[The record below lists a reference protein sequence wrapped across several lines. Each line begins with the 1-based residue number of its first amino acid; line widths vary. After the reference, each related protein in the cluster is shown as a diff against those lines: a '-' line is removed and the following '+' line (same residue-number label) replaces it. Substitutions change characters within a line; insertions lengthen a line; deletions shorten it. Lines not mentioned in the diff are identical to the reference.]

1 MDTATVSV
9 LRRPESVTADG
20 ATKAD
25 AVQKLTVKAMFLL
38 SESGRKVSLLA
49 GGDGRE
55 LQAIDVDVPVN
66 RLHLVVVDPDGK
78 ARLKLRP
85 RYEVRTDGRVVQIS
99 TAPVYDRP
107 PTIDDLFLA
116 AAKNH
121 ELEGAF
127 VAQGSG
133 RRARSKT
140 ALREVKL
147 QLAETFLATPEQ
159 RARIHPP
166 PEPKRCWLD
175 GPEARVLFDA
185 NRDEGM
191 VREVPAEAYRRYR
204 ADQRVLRDR
213 NSQEHKRRLAVR
225 DEKGRIIAEWIATHG
240 SPDQRDRQAKGLLPF
255 HEAREAIADKMFE
268 ALRDWPRYVRN
279 GPDVMQT
286 HLRRYPEYKDAVITE
301 RDLAVSD
308 DNATQA
314 SAAQWARAQEAR
326 ALLPDATVTLRSHRL
341 TWRQHPEAPGLTLYG
356 LLVVR
361 TFGPI
366 VLRREFAVP
375 QDL

>member
-9 LRRPESVTADG
+9 LRRPELVTADG
-20 ATKAD
+20 VTKTE
-25 AVQKLTVKAMFLL
+25 AVQKLTVKAIFLL
-38 SESGRKVSLLA
+38 SESGRKSSLLA

-55 LQAIDVDVPVN
+55 LQAIDVDVPAN

-107 PTIDDLFLA
+107 PTIDELFLA
-116 AAKNH
+116 AAKSH
-121 ELEGAF
+121 ELEAAF
-127 VAQGSG
+127 AAQGAG

-147 QLAETFLATPEQ
+147 QLAEAFLATPEQ

-175 GPEARVLFDA
+175 GPEGKVVFDA
-185 NRDEGM
+185 NRDEGIA
-191 VREVPAEAYRRYR
+191 REVPAEAYRRYR

-213 NSQEHKRRLAVR
+213 NSQERKRRLAVR
-225 DEKGRIIAEWIATHG
+225 DEKARIVAEWIAANG
-240 SPDQRDRQAKGLLPF
+240 SPDQQDRQAKGLLPF

-279 GPDVMQT
+279 GTEVMQS

-308 DNATQA
+308 DDATQA
-314 SAAQWARAQEAR
+314 SSAQWARAQEAR

-341 TWRQHPEAPGLTLYG
+341 TWREHPEAPGLTLYG

-375 QDL
+375 Q

>member
-9 LRRPESVTADG
+9 LRRPELVTTDG
-20 ATKAD
+20 VTKSD
-25 AVQKLTVKAMFLL
+25 AVQKLTVKAIFLL
-38 SESGRKVSLLA
+38 SESGRKSSLLA

-55 LQAIDVDVPVN
+55 LQAIDVEVPAN
-66 RLHLVVVDPDGK
+66 RLHLVIVDPDGK

-85 RYEVRTDGRVVQIS
+85 RYEVRPDGRVVQIS

-121 ELEGAF
+121 ELERAF

-133 RRARSKT
+133 RRARTKA

-147 QLAETFLATPEQ
+147 QLAEAFLATPEL

-175 GPEARVLFDA
+175 GPEGKVLFDA
-185 NRDEGM
+185 NRDEGL
-191 VREVPAEAYRRYR
+191 VRELPSEAYRRYR
-204 ADQRVLRDR
+204 ADERLKRQR
-213 NSQEHKRRLAVR
+213 NSQERKRRLAVH
-225 DEKGRIIAEWIATHG
+225 DGKQQLIAEWIAANGT
-240 SPDQRDRQAKGLLPF
+240 PDQQDRQAKGLLPF

-279 GPDVMQT
+279 GTEVMQA
-286 HLRRYPEYKDAVITE
+286 HLRRYPEYNDVVITE
-301 RDLAVSD
+301 RELAVSD
-308 DNATQA
+308 DNATEA

-326 ALLPDATVTLRSHRL
+326 ALLPGATVTLRSHRL
-341 TWRQHPEAPGLTLYG
+341 TWRDHPEAPALTLYG

-361 TFGPI
+361 TLGQI

-375 QDL
+375 Q

>member
-9 LRRPESVTADG
+9 IRRPELVSTEG
-20 ATKAD
+20 ASRPD
-25 AVQKLTVKAMFLL
+25 AVRKLTVKAVFML
-38 SESGRKVSLLA
+38 SESGRKASLLA

-55 LQAIDVDVPVN
+55 LQAIDVDVPAN
-66 RLHLVVVDPDGK
+66 RLHLVIVDRDGK

-85 RYEVRTDGRVVQIS
+85 RYEVRPDGRVVQIS
-99 TAPVYDRP
+99 TPPVYDSP
-107 PTIDDLFLA
+107 PTIDELFLA

-121 ELEGAF
+121 ELERAF
-127 VAQGSG
+127 VGQGSG
-133 RRARSKT
+133 HRARRKA

-175 GPEARVLFDA
+175 GPEGRVLFEAD
-185 NRDEGM
+185 RDEGI
-191 VREVPAEAYRRYR
+191 VREVPAEAYRRYT
-204 ADQRVLRDR
+204 ADERVRRQR
-213 NSQEHKRRLAVR
+213 NSLERKRRLAVR
-225 DEKGRIIAEWIATHG
+225 DEKTRIVAEWIAANGT
-240 SPDQRDRQAKGLLPF
+240 PEQQERQTRGLLPF
-255 HEAREAIADKMFE
+255 EEARETIADKMFE
-268 ALRDWPRYVRN
+268 ALRDWPRYARN
-279 GPDVMQT
+279 GTAVMQA

-308 DNATQA
+308 ENAVQA
-314 SAAQWARAQEAR
+314 SATQWARAQEAR
-326 ALLPDATVTLRSHRL
+326 AMLPDATVTLRSHRL
-341 TWRQHPEAPGLTLYG
+341 TWRGHPEAPALTLYG

-366 VLRREFAVP
+366 VLRREFAVS
-375 QDL
+375 Q

>member
-9 LRRPESVTADG
+9 LRRPELVTADG
-20 ATKAD
+20 VTKTE
-25 AVQKLTVKAMFLL
+25 AVQKLTVKAIFLL
-38 SESGRKVSLLA
+38 SESGRKSSLLA

-55 LQAIDVDVPVN
+55 LQAIDVDVPAN

-85 RYEVRTDGRVVQIS
+85 RYDVRSDGRVAQI
-99 TAPVYDRP
+99 TTPPVYDRP
-107 PTIDDLFLA
+107 PTIDELFLA

-121 ELEGAF
+121 ELERAF

-175 GPEARVLFDA
+175 GPEGRVLFDA
-185 NRDEGM
+185 NRDEGI
-191 VREVPAEAYRRYR
+191 VRELPAEAYRRYR

-213 NSQEHKRRLAVR
+213 NSQERKRRLAVR
-225 DEKGRIIAEWIATHG
+225 DEKARIVAEWIAANG
-240 SPDQRDRQAKGLLPF
+240 SPDQQDRQAKGLLPF

-279 GPDVMQT
+279 GTEVMQS

-301 RDLAVSD
+301 LDLAVSD

-314 SAAQWARAQEAR
+314 SAAQWARAQQAR

-341 TWRQHPEAPGLTLYG
+341 TWREHPEAPGLTLYG

-366 VLRREFAVP
+366 VLRREFTVP
-375 QDL
+375 QEL

>member
-9 LRRPESVTADG
+9 LRRPELVTTDG
-20 ATKAD
+20 VTKTD
-25 AVQKLTVKAMFLL
+25 AVQKLTVKAIFLL
-38 SESGRKVSLLA
+38 SESGRKSSLLA

-55 LQAIDVDVPVN
+55 LQAIDLDVPVN

-78 ARLKLRP
+78 ARLKFRP
-85 RYEVRTDGRVVQIS
+85 RYDVRPDGRIVQIS
-99 TAPVYDRP
+99 TAPVYDRA
-107 PTIDDLFLA
+107 PTIDELFLA

-121 ELEGAF
+121 ELERAF
-127 VAQGSG
+127 AAQGSG
-133 RRARSKT
+133 RRAHTKA

-175 GPEARVLFDA
+175 GPQGKVLIDA
-185 NRDEGM
+185 NRDEGI
-191 VREVPAEAYRRYR
+191 VRQVPPEAYRRYR

-213 NSQEHKRRLAVR
+213 NSQERKRRLAVR
-225 DEKGRIIAEWIATHG
+225 DEKTRIVAEWIAANGT
-240 SPDQRDRQAKGLLPF
+240 PDQQDRQAKALLPF
-255 HEAREAIADKMFE
+255 HEAREAIADKMFDP
-268 ALRDWPRYVRN
+268 LCDWPRYVRN
-279 GPDVMQT
+279 GPDVMQA
-286 HLRRYPEYKDAVITE
+286 HLRQYPEYKDVVITE

-341 TWRQHPEAPGLTLYG
+341 TWRGHPEAPAITLYG

-375 QDL
+375 Q

>member
-9 LRRPESVTADG
+9 LRRPELVTADG
-20 ATKAD
+20 VTTID
-25 AVQKLTVKAMFLL
+25 AVQKLTVKAIFLL
-38 SESGRKVSLLA
+38 SDNGRKSSLLA

-55 LQAIDVDVPVN
+55 MQTIDVDVPVN

-85 RYEVRTDGRVVQIS
+85 RYEVRPDGRVVQIS
-99 TAPVYDRP
+99 TAPVYDLA
-107 PTIDDLFLA
+107 PTIDELFLA

-121 ELEGAF
+121 ELERSF
-127 VAQGSG
+127 VTQGTG
-133 RRARSKT
+133 RRARSKA
-140 ALREVKL
+140 ALREVKV
-147 QLAETFLATPEQ
+147 QLAATFLATPEQ

-175 GPEARVLFDA
+175 GPEGKVLFDA
-185 NRDEGM
+185 DRDEGA
-191 VREVPAEAYRRYR
+191 VREVPLEAFRRFR
-204 ADQRVLRDR
+204 ADERVRRHL
-213 NSQEHKRRLAVR
+213 NSQERHRRLLVR
-225 DEKGRIIAEWIATHG
+225 DEKARIIAEWIAANGT
-240 SPDQRDRQAKGLLPF
+240 PDQQERQAKGLLPF
-255 HEAREAIADKMFE
+255 QEAREAIADTMFD

-279 GPDVMQT
+279 GTEVLQA
-286 HLRRYPEYKDAVITE
+286 HLRRYPKYHDAVITE

-308 DNATQA
+308 DDATQA

-326 ALLPDATVTLRSHRL
+326 ALLPGATVTLRSHRL
-341 TWRQHPEAPGLTLYG
+341 TWRKHPEASPLTLYG

-375 QDL
+375 Q

>member
-9 LRRPESVTADG
+9 LRRPELVTADG
-20 ATKAD
+20 VTKTD
-25 AVQKLTVKAMFLL
+25 AVQKLTVKAIFLL
-38 SESGRKVSLLA
+38 SESGRKSSLLA
-49 GGDGRE
+49 GRDGRE
-55 LQAIDVDVPVN
+55 LQTIDVDVPAN

-85 RYEVRTDGRVVQIS
+85 RYEVRPDGRVVQI
-99 TAPVYDRP
+99 TTPPVYDRA
-107 PTIDDLFLA
+107 PTIDELFLA

-121 ELEGAF
+121 ELECAF

-133 RRARSKT
+133 RRARTKG

-147 QLAETFLATPEQ
+147 ELAETFLATPEQ

-175 GPEARVLFDA
+175 GPQGKVLIDA
-185 NRDEGM
+185 SRDEGV

-213 NSQEHKRRLAVR
+213 NSQERKRRLAVR
-225 DEKGRIIAEWIATHG
+225 DEKARVVAEWIAANGT
-240 SPDQRDRQAKGLLPF
+240 PDQQDRQAKGLLAF

-268 ALRDWPRYVRN
+268 ALRDWPRYARN
-279 GPDVMQT
+279 GTDVMQA
-286 HLRRYPEYKDAVITE
+286 HLRRYPEYNEAVITE

-314 SAAQWARAQEAR
+314 SATQWARAQEAR

-341 TWRQHPEAPGLTLYG
+341 SWRGHPEAPAITLYG

-375 QDL
+375 Q